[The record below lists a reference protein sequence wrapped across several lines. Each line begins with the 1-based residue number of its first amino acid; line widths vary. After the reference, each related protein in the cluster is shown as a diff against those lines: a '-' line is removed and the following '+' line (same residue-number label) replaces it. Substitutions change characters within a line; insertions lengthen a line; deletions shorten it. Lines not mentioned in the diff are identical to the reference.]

1 MISPSRV
8 RLGDYRE
15 GGMRNDIFSLRRDQA
30 LRDVGELMAA
40 GRGMVVPRELDRDAW
55 HTGRIEIVGEQMRV
69 VIDEEPA
76 GLLQSPGLGHASKAS
91 VHFTVLGEG
100 MEFDD
105 VHLWHATPLP

>member
-1 MISPSRV
+1 
-8 RLGDYRE
+8 
-15 GGMRNDIFSLRRDQA
+15 
-30 LRDVGELMAA
+30 
-40 GRGMVVPRELDRDAW
+40 
-55 HTGRIEIVGEQMRV
+55 MRV